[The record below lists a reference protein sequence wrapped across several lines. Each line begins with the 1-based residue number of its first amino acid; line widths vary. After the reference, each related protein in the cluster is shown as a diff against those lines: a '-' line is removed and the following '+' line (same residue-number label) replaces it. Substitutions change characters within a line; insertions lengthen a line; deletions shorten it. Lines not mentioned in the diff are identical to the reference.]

1 MYVIIMQGIRP
12 GQAKVLY
19 SLYGVVEHSGRL
31 TGGHYTAYV
40 KVRQDMNR
48 LKDFLQNSDVSSMR
62 LEKLWS
68 ALQISSQDTTKPAN
82 QLEDEVT
89 TPTAGKWYYISDS
102 RVSEVV
108 SEANVLR
115 CQAYMLFY
123 ERIY

>member
-1 MYVIIMQGIRP
+1 
-12 GQAKVLY
+12 
-19 SLYGVVEHSGRL
+19 
-31 TGGHYTAYV
+31 
-40 KVRQDMNR
+40 MNR

-68 ALQISSQDTTKPAN
+68 ALQISSQDPLKPAN
-82 QLEDEVT
+82 QPEDEAT

-108 SEANVLR
+108 SEASVLR

>member
-1 MYVIIMQGIRP
+1 MFQGIKP
-12 GQAKVLY
+12 GQSKVLY

-31 TGGHYTAYV
+31 SGGHYTAFV

-48 LKDFLQNSDVSSMR
+48 LKDFLQNSDVSSLR
-62 LEKLWS
+62 LDKLWS
-68 ALQISSQDTTKPAN
+68 ALQNSSQDTTRSGGQP
-82 QLEDEVT
+82 EDEA

-102 RVSEVV
+102 RVTDVV
-108 SEANVLR
+108 SEASVLR